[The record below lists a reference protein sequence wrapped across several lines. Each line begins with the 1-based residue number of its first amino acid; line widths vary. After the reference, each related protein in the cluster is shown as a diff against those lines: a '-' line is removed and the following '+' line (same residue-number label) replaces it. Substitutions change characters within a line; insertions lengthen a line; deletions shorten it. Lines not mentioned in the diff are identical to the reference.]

1 MTTEERHID
10 IADRIE
16 EIKLPR
22 DHHVKEFLR
31 RNDHIWV
38 SEDQKMLIEQMNQ
51 GDTSATANRERNE
64 SDITKIQSVADV
76 MRQSEKSFND
86 DSYKPRALS
95 IGPIHRAAPEFQF
108 HRSKQRKINLAA
120 KFIKESGNKW
130 DGFLKLFKDKID
142 EDNLIKGFFEEEI
155 LLEYDYD
162 SLVWLLF
169 LDGCAVLK
177 FIHSY
182 VLNTGEL
189 TELQISNA
197 DAALIHED
205 LFLLENQIP
214 FKLLDLLME
223 QMKDKKDEYLDA
235 IYIFV
240 LKSNLM
246 APIDCWSHDLNVQG
260 ILSAVEAL
268 KRSSKLPIH
277 LLHALRSVLLDDH
290 DTVDDVGNVDGP
302 NKDYLSSLD
311 IKYPELPEH
320 MRNMLKGMHQDNKMS
335 FRNVQELKSAGIQI
349 KSSDSENMRSI
360 SFSRRWF
367 GNGGCLIIPPINV
380 DNSTARKLLN
390 LVAYEVRLR
399 DSGKKA
405 CYLVT
410 SYVHFMDLLIDNEAD
425 VKELRK
431 AGILRHRLSSD
442 NEVASLFNNLGSNC
456 LLLKSEEDVFIQ
468 IKTEIDK
475 HFEKRLPKL
484 IAEFRRK
491 YFSSPWALIS
501 LLFVLV
507 TAYLTL
513 LQDFSSTIN
522 PRAHH

>member
-1 MTTEERHID
+1 
-10 IADRIE
+10 
-16 EIKLPR
+16 
-22 DHHVKEFLR
+22 
-31 RNDHIWV
+31 
-38 SEDQKMLIEQMNQ
+38 
-51 GDTSATANRERNE
+51 
-64 SDITKIQSVADV
+64 
-76 MRQSEKSFND
+76 
-86 DSYKPRALS
+86 
-95 IGPIHRAAPEFQF
+95 
-108 HRSKQRKINLAA
+108 
-120 KFIKESGNKW
+120 
-130 DGFLKLFKDKID
+130 
-142 EDNLIKGFFEEEI
+142 
-155 LLEYDYD
+155 
-162 SLVWLLF
+162 
-169 LDGCAVLK
+169 
-177 FIHSY
+177 
-182 VLNTGEL
+182 
-189 TELQISNA
+189 
-197 DAALIHED
+197 
-205 LFLLENQIP
+205 
-214 FKLLDLLME
+214 ME
-223 QMKDKKDEYLDA
+223 DKKEKYLKA
-235 IYIFV
+235 IYSFV
-240 LKSNLM
+240 YLNNIM

-260 ILSAVEAL
+260 ILSAVEAF

-277 LLHALRSVLLDDH
+277 LLHALRSVLLGDH
-290 DTVDDVGNVDGP
+290 DTVDDVGNVGGP
-302 NKDYLSSLD
+302 NKDNSSNVD
-311 IKYPELPEH
+311 DTNPEDMANL
-320 MRNMLKGMHQDNKMS
+320 LKSMQQDNKMS

-367 GNGGCLIIPPINV
+367 GNGGYLIIPPINV

-442 NEVASLFNNLGSNC
+442 NEVSSLFNNLGSNC
-456 LLLKSEEDVFIQ
+456 LLLKSDEDVFIQ